1 MSYLNT
7 TEKIKRH
14 NGNNITII
22 GIAGKARSG
31 KDTMGEYLLN
41 HLPKSITLSYAYPLK
56 KEVATMLGLTIE
68 QLNKYKNN
76 NIPYQ
81 GTNIRRMLQEV
92 ADAHRQKDPT
102 YYIKKMNERITKY
115 IEEGYCNIIVTDVR
129 YILEADELRR
139 FGNQSTKIIRVVRDS
154 ITIKESN
161 HPSEQEVDSIIPDFT
176 IYNNSTL
183 QEFHTEIIRTL
194 HHIL

>member
-1 MSYLNT
+1 MSHLNT
-7 TEKIKRH
+7 TEKTKRY
-14 NGNNITII
+14 NSNNITII

-41 HLPKSITLSYAYPLK
+41 YLPKSITLSYAYPLK